1 MISRQFIQN
10 IIENEVSELNI
21 FLIDLQVNNS
31 NSIKVLLDSE
41 KGVKISDC
49 VKISRSIEHQLDR
62 EKEDFE
68 LEVSSYGLY
77 SPFKTV
83 LHYNKN
89 IGKEVEIYLNEGKNF
104 KGVLNKIG
112 TIENSETIDFIE
124 ILQKKK
130 KKVEGKKKKVEVEEI
145 IIVKKEE
152 IKKIKLVPKF

>member
-1 MISRQFIQN
+1 MISKQFVKN
-10 IIENEVSELNI
+10 IAEEELKGLNV
-21 FLIDLQVNNS
+21 FLIDLQINSS
-31 NSIKVLLDSE
+31 NSIKILLDSE

-77 SPFKTV
+77 SPFKTL

-89 IGKEVEIYLNEGKNF
+89 IGKEVEVYLNEGKKFN
-104 KGVLNKIG
+104 GILNKVE
-112 TIENSETIDFIE
+112 TIENSETIDFLE

-130 KKVEGKKKKVEVEEI
+130 KKIERKKKKVKIEEI

-152 IKKIKLVPKF
+152 IKKIKLVPKL